1 MGRPAMEMTDE
12 ITTAICDRLEQGET
26 LRSIVLDPLM
36 PSRTTVFKWLQQ
48 NEAFAEQYARARD
61 AQADHFAEE
70 IVDIADSEPSLIF
83 KNVDGVDVASVD
95 STAVN
100 LLRLRIDARK
110 WYASK
115 VAPKKYGDKIETTH
129 RGDVTVN
136 TVNYAGPQLSG
147 TGKG

>member
-1 MGRPAMEMTDE
+1 MPQPAIYTEE
-12 ITTAICDRLEQGET
+12 IGQAICERLKRGET
-26 LRSIVLDPLM
+26 LIAIGRDPLM
-36 PSRTTVFKWLQQ
+36 PSRAVVYRWLAAH
-48 NEAFAEQYARARD
+48 ESFRDEYARARD

-129 RGDVTVN
+129 KGDVSVSL
-136 TVNYAGPQLSG
+136 VNYAG

>member
-1 MGRPAMEMTDE
+1 MGRPAIYTPEL
-12 ITTAICDRLEQGET
+12 AKAVCDRLEHGET
-26 LRSIVLDPLM
+26 LVAIVRDPLM
-36 PSRTTVFKWLQQ
+36 PSRMTVYRWLQSD
-48 NEAFAEQYARARD
+48 EQFREEYARARD

-70 IVDIADSEPSLIF
+70 IVDIADAEPSLIF

-129 RGDVTVN
+129 RGDVSVSL
-136 TVNYAGPQLSG
+136 VNYADTQ
-147 TGKG
+147 KG

>member
-1 MGRPAMEMTDE
+1 MGRPAIYTPELAKTV
-12 ITTAICDRLEQGET
+12 CDRLEHGET
-26 LRSIVLDPLM
+26 LVAIVRDPLM
-36 PSRTTVFKWLQQ
+36 PSRMTVYRWLQSD
-48 NEAFAEQYARARD
+48 EAFREEYARARD

-70 IVDIADSEPSLIF
+70 IVDIADAEPSLIF
-83 KNVDGVDVASVD
+83 KNVDGVDV
-95 STAVN
+95 
-100 LLRLRIDARK
+100 RK

-136 TVNYAGPQLSG
+136 TVNYAG

>member
-1 MGRPAMEMTDE
+1 MGRPAIYTPELAKTV
-12 ITTAICDRLEQGET
+12 CDRLEHGET
-26 LRSIVLDPLM
+26 LVAIVRDPLM
-36 PSRTTVFKWLQQ
+36 PSRMTVYRWLQSDEQ
-48 NEAFAEQYARARD
+48 FREQYARARD

-70 IVDIADSEPSLIF
+70 IVDIADAEPSLIF

-129 RGDVTVN
+129 RGDVSVSL
-136 TVNYAGPQLSG
+136 VNYADTQ
-147 TGKG
+147 KG

>member
-1 MGRPAMEMTDE
+1 MPPPPMVLTPELAA
-12 ITTAICDRLEQGET
+12 AICDRLEHGET

-36 PSRTTVFKWLQQ
+36 PSRTTVFKWLQT

-70 IVDIADSEPSLIF
+70 IVDIADAEPSLIF

-129 RGDVTVN
+129 RGDVSVSL
-136 TVNYAGPQLSG
+136 VNYADTQ
-147 TGKG
+147 KG

>member
-1 MGRPAMEMTDE
+1 MGRPAIYTPEL
-12 ITTAICDRLEQGET
+12 AKAVCDRLEHGET

-36 PSRTTVFKWLQQ
+36 PSRDTVYRWISADETFR
-48 NEAFAEQYARARD
+48 EQYARARD

-70 IVDIADSEPSLIF
+70 IVDIADAEPSLIF

-110 WYASK
+110 WFASK

-136 TVNYAGPQLSG
+136 TVNYAG

>member
-1 MGRPAMEMTDE
+1 MVLTPELAA
-12 ITTAICDRLEQGET
+12 AICDRLEHGET

-36 PSRTTVFKWLQQ
+36 PSRTTVFKWLQT

-70 IVDIADSEPSLIF
+70 IVDIADAEPSLIF

-129 RGDVTVN
+129 RGDVSVSL
-136 TVNYAGPQLSG
+136 VNYADTQ
-147 TGKG
+147 KG

>member
-1 MGRPAMEMTDE
+1 MPQPAIYTSE
-12 ITTAICDRLEQGET
+12 IGEAICERLKAGHT
-26 LRSIVLDPLM
+26 LIAIGRDPLM
-36 PSRTTVFKWLQQ
+36 PSRSTVYRWLAAH
-48 NEAFAEQYARARD
+48 ESFRDEYARARD

-136 TVNYAGPQLSG
+136 TVNYAG

>member
-1 MGRPAMEMTDE
+1 MPPPPMELTPE
-12 ITTAICDRLEQGET
+12 LATAICDRLEHGET

-36 PSRTTVFKWLQQ
+36 PSRTTVFKWLQN

-136 TVNYAGPQLSG
+136 TVNYAG

>member
-1 MGRPAMEMTDE
+1 MGRPAIYTPEL
-12 ITTAICDRLEQGET
+12 AKAVCDRLEHGET
-26 LRSIVLDPLM
+26 LVAIVRDPLM
-36 PSRTTVFKWLQQ
+36 PSRMTVYRWLQSD
-48 NEAFAEQYARARD
+48 EKFREEYARARD

-70 IVDIADSEPSLIF
+70 IVDIADAEPSLIF

-129 RGDVTVN
+129 RGDVSVSL
-136 TVNYAGPQLSG
+136 VQYADTKPS
-147 TGKG
+147 T

>member
-1 MGRPAMEMTDE
+1 MPPPPMVLTPELA
-12 ITTAICDRLEQGET
+12 TAICDRLEHGET

-36 PSRTTVFKWLQQ
+36 PSRTTVFKWLQN

-83 KNVDGVDVASVD
+83 KNLDGVDVASVD

-136 TVNYAGPQLSG
+136 TVNYAG

>member
-1 MGRPAMEMTDE
+1 M
-12 ITTAICDRLEQGET
+12 
-26 LRSIVLDPLM
+26 
-36 PSRTTVFKWLQQ
+36 
-48 NEAFAEQYARARD
+48 
-61 AQADHFAEE
+61 
-70 IVDIADSEPSLIF
+70 
-83 KNVDGVDVASVD
+83 D

-136 TVNYAGPQLSG
+136 TVNYAG

>member
-1 MGRPAMEMTDE
+1 MEMTEE

-48 NEAFAEQYARARD
+48 SEAFDEQYVRARE

-70 IVDIADSEPSLIF
+70 IVDIADAEPSLIF
-83 KNVDGVDVASVD
+83 KNVDGVDIASVD

-115 VAPKKYGDKIETTH
+115 VAPKKYGDKIEQTH
-129 RGDVTVN
+129 KGDVTVN
-136 TVNYAGPQLSG
+136 TINYAGV
-147 TGKG
+147 GKG

>member
-1 MGRPAMEMTDE
+1 MPPPPMVLTPELAA
-12 ITTAICDRLEQGET
+12 AICDRLEHGET

-36 PSRTTVFKWLQQ
+36 PSRTTVFKWIHQ
-48 NEAFAEQYARARD
+48 NEAFAELYARARD

-115 VAPKKYGDKIETTH
+115 VAPKKYGDKIEQTH
-129 RGDVTVN
+129 KGDVSVSL
-136 TVNYAGPQLSG
+136 VNYADTQ
-147 TGKG
+147 KG

>member
-1 MGRPAMEMTDE
+1 MPIGRPPMELTPE
-12 ITTAICDRLEQGET
+12 LATAICDRLEHGET

-36 PSRTTVFKWLQQ
+36 PSRTTIFKWLQ
-48 NEAFAEQYARARD
+48 NNDAFAEQYARARD

-70 IVDIADSEPSLIF
+70 IVDIADAEPSLIF

-95 STAVN
+95 SSAVN

-136 TVNYAGPQLSG
+136 TVNYAG